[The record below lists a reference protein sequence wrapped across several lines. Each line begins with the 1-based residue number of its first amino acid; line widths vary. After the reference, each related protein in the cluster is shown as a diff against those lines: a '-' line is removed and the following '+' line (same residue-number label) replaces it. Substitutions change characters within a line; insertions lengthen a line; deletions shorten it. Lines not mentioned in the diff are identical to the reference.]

1 MLGYVCFKKS
11 VTDEVPRLVQ
21 DSDALNKT
29 IREALDDS
37 LMTSVLCKFKVS
49 DPLTVMIEAFQCQ
62 VHRGLVLMESG
73 KEAMVSQIDLVRV
86 LYENVSRWDEQLLNM
101 SVDDVL
107 SGETVPVT
115 EGQSDL
121 VVHDQTH
128 AITAFKK
135 MFIHQADGLC
145 VVDSNGGIVAD
156 FNASD
161 LEGLADHDLNILEK
175 PVLEFLSIVHDG
187 KIPEVVLCYK
197 STPLKHLLERCVK
210 YSTHRVLV
218 QSAEGKLEGVVT
230 LSDVI
235 KVFV

>member
-29 IREALDDS
+29 IRQALDDS
-37 LMTSVLCKFKVS
+37 LMTSELHMFKES
-49 DPLTVMIEAFQCQ
+49 DPLMLMIEAFQGQ
-62 VHRGLVLMESG
+62 VHRGLVWTETG
-73 KEAMVSQIDLVRV
+73 HEAMVSQIDLVRV
-86 LYENVSRWDEQLLNM
+86 LYENVSRWDDQLLKM
-101 SVDDVL
+101 SVGDVL
-107 SGETVPVT
+107 SREPFASTDNQRV
-115 EGQSDL
+115 L

-135 MFIHQADGLC
+135 MFIHQADGMC
-145 VVDSNGGIVAD
+145 VVDSNGRIIAD
-156 FNASD
+156 LNASD

-175 PVLEFLSIVHDG
+175 LVLEFLSIVHDG
-187 KIPEVVLCYK
+187 KIPEVVLCYR
-197 STPLKHLLERCVK
+197 STPLKHLVERCVK

-218 QSAEGKLEGVVT
+218 QNAGGKLEGIVT

-235 KVFV
+235 KIFV